1 MTVVDRIRM
10 IVEREGKQIVF
21 AEKAGLSSAAV
32 SRMLKKAD
40 SVNSDTLLAI
50 VNAYPEI
57 NPTWLLTG
65 RGNMLLTA
73 EEQEALNKTA
83 GSEDR
88 EEMMQRMIDLLEDRV
103 KVLEREIKKVDPDL
117 AREIGIE

>member
-1 MTVVDRIRM
+1 M

-73 EEQEALNKTA
+73 EEQEALNKAA

-88 EEMMQRMIDLLEDRV
+88 EKMMQRMIDLLEDRV

-117 AREIGIE
+117 AREIGID